1 MNIMNT
7 RTGIVVPTLGTRPD
21 YLVECL
27 RSIRAAGNSFI
38 CLVAPLSQ
46 NLAGEIESS
55 LWDSIIEDPKIGLAG
70 AINAGVEALPS
81 SIEFCNWLGDDDLLK
96 PGTIIKMEQ
105 QLAENKE
112 TVLVYGNCV
121 YIDGSGREIWRSG
134 FGALAAKIIRT
145 GPCLIPQPGS
155 LFRRNQFVS
164 LGGLNVNLG
173 WAFDFDLFI
182 RMSKVGKLSY
192 LNVDVSAFRWHSDS
206 LTVSQRRKS
215 VAEASKVRLM
225 NYSPLMRRA
234 AGAWE
239 PIIRTATLHGPKL
252 FKK

>member
-1 MNIMNT
+1 MIST

-27 RSIRAAGNSFI
+27 RSIRAAGDCFI
-38 CLVAPLSQ
+38 CLVVPAAR
-46 NLAGEIESS
+46 NLAGEIENS

-96 PGTIIKMEQ
+96 PGTIIEMEN
-105 QLAENKE
+105 LLVDNKD

-121 YIDGSGREIWRSG
+121 YIDGSGREIWRSS
-134 FGALAAKIIRT
+134 FGALAAKFIRI

-155 LFRRNQFVS
+155 LFRRSQFDY
-164 LGGLNVNLG
+164 LCGLNVNLG

-182 RMSKVGKLSY
+182 RMSKLGKLSY

-215 VAEASKVRLM
+215 VAEASKVRIM
-225 NYSPLMRRA
+225 NYSPLMRIVS
-234 AGAWE
+234 GIWE
-239 PIIRTATLHGPKL
+239 PIVRSATFHGPKL